1 MCGIAGIISSQYR
14 ADISVIRKTLDMMAH
29 RGPDDEGFFIEGPAA
44 LIHRRLSV
52 IDLNTGAQ
60 PVFNEDKSLLV
71 VFNGEIYNF
80 LQLRSI
86 LESKGHIFSTNSDT
100 EVILHGYE
108 EWGPACSEKFQG
120 MFAFAVYNR
129 NDESLFLSR
138 DPCGEKPLYY
148 YHQNG
153 TFIFASEIQ
162 ALAPILGHTPSPDPE
177 SLYLYL
183 RLGYI
188 PGPKSFFHGIK
199 KLLPGSYLLYKKGTL
214 SCHPYYNKNIVRS
227 AKTEHSGFSHL
238 QEKELCDALDA
249 ALRNA
254 VKKML
259 ISDVPLGAFL
269 SGGLDSSL
277 IVAMMAKTGM
287 VPETFSISFGETSFD
302 ESQFALRVS
311 RLIGTRHHSFP
322 SEFGDMEKCLSI
334 MKGVG
339 EPFADSSA
347 IPTYYLAENARKT
360 VKTVLSGDGADELFG
375 GYRRYPAQVI
385 AAYYL
390 RIPAIV
396 RKKLFQKFL
405 SLLPDKDV
413 YYAQSV
419 IKSLRI
425 FTERSESADSVSGL
439 MLNTVFSH
447 DEIVSLFPDLPDS
460 RGLIHEILEPVIQD
474 SKLKTLME
482 ADRCLYLPDDILV
495 KTDRMSMRHSLEMRS
510 PYLDS
515 DVVKLSEQIPISMK
529 IRGMTQKYLLKKVAL
544 RYLPPDIV
552 FRKKHGFMI
561 PMSQWL
567 KKAGKE
573 SIKRR
578 MPSQTNAKAV
588 DDLLESHFGRGIDC
602 SHKLFALIMLTPYL
616 I

>member
-1 MCGIAGIISSQYR
+1 MCGIAGIISSRSR
-14 ADISVIRKTLDMMAH
+14 ADLSLIRKVSDLMAH

-44 LIHRRLSV
+44 IIHRRLSI
-52 IDLNTGAQ
+52 IDLHTGAQ
-60 PVFNEDKSLLV
+60 PVFNEDKSLLI

-80 LQLRSI
+80 LPLRRD
-86 LESKGHIFSTNSDT
+86 LKSKGHTFSTNSDT
-100 EVILHGYE
+100 EVILHAYE
-108 EWGPACSEKFQG
+108 EWGPACAEKFQG

-129 NDESLFLSR
+129 NDASLFLSR

-148 YHQNG
+148 SHQNG
-153 TFIFASEIQ
+153 NFIFASEIQ
-162 ALAPILGHTPSPDPE
+162 ALLAILGYTPSTDSE

-188 PGPKSFFHGIK
+188 PGPKSFFQGIK
-199 KLLPGSYLLYKKGTL
+199 KLLPGSYLLYKKGKL
-214 SCHPYYNKNIVRS
+214 SFHKHYKSDTNQQRN
-227 AKTEHSGFSHL
+227 L
-238 QEKELCDALDA
+238 KEEDLCNALDA

-277 IVAMMAKTGM
+277 IVAMMAKTGR

-322 SEFGDMEKCLSI
+322 VEFGDMAECLSI
-334 MKGVG
+334 MNSFG

-347 IPTYYLAENARKT
+347 IPTYYLAENARKA

-390 RIPAIV
+390 RIPAAV
-396 RKKLFQKFL
+396 RKKVFQKFL
-405 SLLPDKDV
+405 SVLPDKDV
-413 YYAQSV
+413 YYAQSI
-419 IKSLRI
+419 IKSLRL

-447 DEIVSLFPDLPDS
+447 DEIVSLFPDLPDG
-460 RGLIHEILEPVIQD
+460 RKLIRKILEPVIQD

-495 KTDRMSMRHSLEMRS
+495 KTDRMSMKHSLEMRS
-510 PYLDS
+510 PYLDP

-544 RYLPPDIV
+544 RYLPRDIV

-561 PMSQWL
+561 PLSRWL
-567 KKAGKE
+567 RNAGKE
-573 SIKRR
+573 SVKRR
-578 MPSQTNAKAV
+578 MPSQANAKAI
-588 DDLLESHFGRGIDC
+588 DDLLQSHFDRGIDC